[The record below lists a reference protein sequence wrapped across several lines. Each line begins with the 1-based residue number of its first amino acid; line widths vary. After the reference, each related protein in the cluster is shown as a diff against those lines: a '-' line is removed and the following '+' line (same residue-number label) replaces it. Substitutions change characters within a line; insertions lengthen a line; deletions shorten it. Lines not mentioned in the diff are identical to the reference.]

1 MLQDPKFIRG
11 EDINDTVVEALEYIM
26 KHGKEIQTRNGSAR
40 FVNDLTLQI
49 DNPQRRHLSLDG
61 RKYNIYQ
68 LMAETFW
75 VASGSGAISPFL
87 EFFLPRAKN
96 YSDDGET
103 WHGAYGP
110 RMLAH
115 GQLEDLIATFRREG
129 LSTRRAILMIADPA
143 LDNLTAIKEKYDSEA
158 PRDIPCNREM
168 VFYVVDNKLN
178 AKVIQR
184 SGDLIFG
191 TGSINPFE
199 FTFIQE
205 MVYNMLLEDFPELEL
220 GVYRWHITNAHIY
233 SDYYD
238 QAKAIIHSPNN
249 GTGYSLERNNY
260 IPRSEGITVERGL
273 QVEWLPGMMEEV
285 VHEISEIVLHISKF
299 NQFVQAADKGVIPE
313 SYVNQIKKL
322 VEEALY
328 NGNTLFDQ
336 YINLIVAYV
345 VGKKFEVTLYL
356 PTIEQSLLK
365 SVDNCSFTN
374 FNLVIGS
381 LGVRLEI
388 TGEKK

>member
-11 EDINDTVVEALEYIM
+11 EDINDTVLMALEYIM
-26 KHGKEIQTRNGSAR
+26 NRGKEIQTRNGSAR
-40 FVNDLTLQI
+40 FVNDITLQI

-75 VASGSGAISPFL
+75 VASGSGEISPFL

-96 YSDDGET
+96 YSDDGKT

-115 GQLEDLIATFRREG
+115 GQLDDLITTFRREG

-143 LDNLTAIKEKYDSEA
+143 FDNLRAIKENYDTET
-158 PRDIPCNREM
+158 PKDIPCNREM
-168 VFYVVDNKLN
+168 AFYVVDNKLN

-184 SGDLIFG
+184 SGDMIFG

-205 MVYNMLLEDFPELEL
+205 MVYNMLLEYFPELEL

-238 QAKAIIHSPNN
+238 QAKTIIHSPNN

-260 IPRSEGITVERGL
+260 IPRREGITVERGL

-285 VHEISEIVLHISKF
+285 VNDISKIIEVT
-299 NQFVQAADKGVIPE
+299 NYTEANTVEFVQILERVR
-313 SYVNQIKKL
+313 KL

-328 NGNTLFDQ
+328 DGNSLFDQ

-345 VGKKFEVTLYL
+345 VGKKFNVTLHL

>member
-26 KHGKEIQTRNGSAR
+26 NRGKEIQTRNGSAR

-75 VASGSGAISPFL
+75 VASGSGVISPFL

-96 YSDDGET
+96 YSDDGKT

-115 GQLEDLIATFRREG
+115 GQLEDLINTFRREG

-143 LDNLTAIKEKYDSEA
+143 LDNLQAIKEKYDSDA

-168 VFYVVDNKLN
+168 AFYVVDNKLN

-205 MVYNMLLEDFPELEL
+205 MVYNMLLEYFPELEL

-273 QVEWLPGMMEEV
+273 RVEWLPRMMEEV
-285 VHEISEIVLHISKF
+285 VHDISKIIEVT
-299 NQFVQAADKGVIPE
+299 NYTEATPVDTVEIRKRVRD
-313 SYVNQIKKL
+313 L

-328 NGNTLFDQ
+328 DGNSLFDQ

-388 TGEKK
+388 IGEKK

>member
-26 KHGKEIQTRNGSAR
+26 NRGKEIHTRNGSAR

-75 VASGSGAISPFL
+75 VASGSGEISPFL

-115 GQLEDLIATFRREG
+115 GQLEGLINTFRHEG

-143 LDNLTAIKEKYDSEA
+143 LDNLQAIKEKYDTDA
-158 PRDIPCNREM
+158 PKDIPCNREM
-168 VFYVVDNKLN
+168 AFYVVDNKLN

-238 QAKAIIHSPNN
+238 QAKAIIYSPNN

-260 IPRSEGITVERGL
+260 IPRREGITVERGL

-285 VHEISEIVLHISKF
+285 VHDISKIIELDTSVDAPGDYI
-299 NQFVQAADKGVIPE
+299 VQIE
-313 SYVNQIKKL
+313 KL

-328 NGNTLFDQ
+328 DGNSLFDQ

>member
-26 KHGKEIQTRNGSAR
+26 NRGKEIHTRNGSAR

-75 VASGSGAISPFL
+75 VASGSSEISPFL

-96 YSDDGET
+96 YSDDGKT
-103 WHGAYGP
+103 WHGSYGN

-129 LSTRRAILMIADPA
+129 LSTRRAIIMIADPTI
-143 LDNLTAIKEKYDSEA
+143 DNLTSIKEKYDTDT
-158 PRDIPCNREM
+158 PNDVPCNREM

-238 QAKAIIHSPNN
+238 QANAIIHSPNN

-273 QVEWLPGMMEEV
+273 QVGWLPGMMEEV
-285 VHEISEIVLHISKF
+285 VHGISKIIEVT
-299 NQFVQAADKGVIPE
+299 NYSEATP
-313 SYVNQIKKL
+313 VNVVEIRKRVREV

-328 NGNTLFDQ
+328 DGNSLVDQ
-336 YINLIVAYV
+336 YINLIIAYV
-345 VGKKFEVTLYL
+345 VGKKFKVTLHL

-381 LGVRLEI
+381 QGVRFDI
-388 TGEKK
+388 QGEKK

>member
-26 KHGKEIQTRNGSAR
+26 KRGKEIHTRNGSAR

-75 VASGSGAISPFL
+75 VASGSGEISPFL

-96 YSDDGET
+96 YSDDGKT

-115 GQLEDLIATFRREG
+115 GQLEDLINTFRREG

-143 LDNLTAIKEKYDSEA
+143 LDNLQAIKEKYDSEA
-158 PRDIPCNREM
+158 PKDIPCNREM
-168 VFYVVDNKLN
+168 AFYVVDNKLN

-205 MVYNMLLEDFPELEL
+205 MVYNMLLEYFPELEL

-249 GTGYSLERNNY
+249 GTGRSLERNNY
-260 IPRSEGITVERGL
+260 IPRREGITVERGL

-285 VHEISEIVLHISKF
+285 VHDISKIIEVT
-299 NQFVQAADKGVIPE
+299 NYTE
-313 SYVNQIKKL
+313 STPVDIVEIRKRVREL

-328 NGNTLFDQ
+328 DGNSLFDQ

-345 VGKKFEVTLYL
+345 VGKKFKVTLHL

-381 LGVRLEI
+381 QGVRFDI
-388 TGEKK
+388 QGEKK

>member
-11 EDINDTVVEALEYIM
+11 EDINDTVLLALEYIM
-26 KHGKEIQTRNGSAR
+26 NRGKEIQTRNGSAR
-40 FVNDLTLQI
+40 FVNDITLQI

-75 VASGSGAISPFL
+75 VASGSGEISPFL

-96 YSDDGET
+96 YSDDGKT

-158 PRDIPCNREM
+158 PKDIPCNREM
-168 VFYVVDNKLN
+168 AFYVVDNKLN

-184 SGDLIFG
+184 SGDMIFG

-205 MVYNMLLEDFPELEL
+205 MVYNMLLEYFPELEL

-238 QAKAIIHSPNN
+238 QANAIIHNANN
-249 GTGYSLERNNY
+249 GTCNSLERNNY
-260 IPRSEGITVERGL
+260 IPRSKGITIERGL
-273 QVEWLPGMMEEV
+273 QAEWLPGMMEEV
-285 VHEISEIVLHISKF
+285 VHDISKIIELETSVVAPGDYI
-299 NQFVQAADKGVIPE
+299 VQIE
-313 SYVNQIKKL
+313 KL
-322 VEEALY
+322 VEEVLY
-328 NGNTLFDQ
+328 DGNSLFDQ

>member
-11 EDINDTVVEALEYIM
+11 EDINDTVLLALEYIM
-26 KHGKEIQTRNGSAR
+26 NRGKEIQTRNGSAR
-40 FVNDLTLQI
+40 FVNDITLQI

-75 VASGSGAISPFL
+75 VASGSGEISPFL

-96 YSDDGET
+96 YSDDGKT

-158 PRDIPCNREM
+158 PKDIPCNREI

-184 SGDLIFG
+184 SGDMIFG

-205 MVYNMLLEDFPELEL
+205 MVYNMLLEYFPELEL

-238 QAKAIIHSPNN
+238 QANAIIHNANN
-249 GTGYSLERNNY
+249 GTCHSLERNNY
-260 IPRSEGITVERGL
+260 IPRSKGITVERGL
-273 QVEWLPGMMEEV
+273 QAEWLPGMMEEI
-285 VHEISEIVLHISKF
+285 VHNISKIIELKTSDDSPGDYI
-299 NQFVQAADKGVIPE
+299 VQV
-313 SYVNQIKKL
+313 QKL

-328 NGNTLFDQ
+328 DGNSLFDQ

>member
-11 EDINDTVVEALEYIM
+11 EDINDTVLMALEYIM
-26 KHGKEIQTRNGSAR
+26 NRGKEIQTRNGSAR

-68 LMAETFW
+68 LIAETFW
-75 VASGSGAISPFL
+75 VASGSGDISPFL

-96 YSDDGET
+96 YSDDGKV
-103 WHGAYGP
+103 WAGAYGP

-143 LDNLTAIKEKYDSEA
+143 LDNLQAIKEKYDSEA
-158 PRDIPCNREM
+158 PKDIPCNREM

-184 SGDLIFG
+184 SGDMIFG

-233 SDYYD
+233 SDYYE

-260 IPRSEGITVERGL
+260 IPRSKGITVERGL
-273 QVEWLPGMMEEV
+273 QVEWLPGMMEEI
-285 VHEISEIVLHISKF
+285 VHDISKIIELKTSDDSPGDHI
-299 NQFVQAADKGVIPE
+299 VQV
-313 SYVNQIKKL
+313 QKL

-328 NGNTLFDQ
+328 DGNSLFDQ
-336 YINLIVAYV
+336 YINLIIAYV
-345 VGKKFEVTLYL
+345 VGKKFNVTLHL

-374 FNLVIGS
+374 FDLVIGS
-381 LGVRLEI
+381 LGVRFDI
-388 TGEKK
+388 QGEKK

>member
-26 KHGKEIQTRNGSAR
+26 NRGKEIQTRNGSAR

-75 VASGSGAISPFL
+75 VASGSGEISPFL

-96 YSDDGET
+96 YSDDGKV
-103 WHGAYGP
+103 WAGAYGP

-115 GQLEDLIATFRREG
+115 GQLEDLITTFRREG
-129 LSTRRAILMIADPA
+129 LSTRRAILMIADPTI
-143 LDNLTAIKEKYDSEA
+143 DNLTAIKEKYDTDA
-158 PRDIPCNREM
+158 PNDLPCNREM

-205 MVYNMLLEDFPELEL
+205 MVYNMLLEYFPELEL

-238 QAKAIIHSPNN
+238 QAEAIIHSPNN
-249 GTGYSLERNNY
+249 ETGCSLERNNY
-260 IPRSEGITVERGL
+260 IPRREGITVGRGL
-273 QVEWLPGMMEEV
+273 RVEWLPRMMEEV
-285 VHEISEIVLHISKF
+285 VHGISKIIEVT
-299 NQFVQAADKGVIPE
+299 NYSEATPVDIVEIRKRVRE
-313 SYVNQIKKL
+313 L

-328 NGNTLFDQ
+328 DGNSLFDQ
-336 YINLIVAYV
+336 YINLIIAYV
-345 VGKKFEVTLYL
+345 VGKKFKVTLYL

-365 SVDNCSFTN
+365 SVDKCSFTN

-381 LGVRLEI
+381 QGVRFDI
-388 TGEKK
+388 QGEKK

>member
-11 EDINDTVVEALEYIM
+11 EDINDTVVEALGYIM
-26 KHGKEIQTRNGSAR
+26 NHGKEIQTRNGSAR

-75 VASGSGAISPFL
+75 VASGSGEISPFL

-96 YSDDGET
+96 YSDDGKV
-103 WHGAYGP
+103 WAGAYGP

-115 GQLEDLIATFRREG
+115 GQLEDLVKTFRREG
-129 LSTRRAILMIADPA
+129 LSTRRAILMIADPTI
-143 LDNLTAIKEKYDSEA
+143 DNLTAIKEKYDTDT
-158 PRDIPCNREM
+158 PNDVPCNREM
-168 VFYVVDNKLN
+168 AFYVVDNKLN

-238 QAKAIIHSPNN
+238 QAKAIIYSSNN

-260 IPRSEGITVERGL
+260 IPRREGITVERGL
-273 QVEWLPGMMEEV
+273 QVEWLPEMMEEV
-285 VHEISEIVLHISKF
+285 VHDISKIIEVT
-299 NQFVQAADKGVIPE
+299 NYTEATP
-313 SYVNQIKKL
+313 VNTVEFRKRVREL

-328 NGNTLFDQ
+328 DGNSLFDQ

-381 LGVRLEI
+381 QGVRFDI
-388 TGEKK
+388 QGEKK